1 METSS
6 TTPCLYGALARA
18 CGQTLPLEI
27 HKSAGG
33 YYLGTYRF
41 EEEMGCPMPYT
52 RESNE
57 YWRSQQLAEKAL
69 ATGAWTQKRN
79 L

>member
-1 METSS
+1 MHASP
-6 TTPCLYGALARA
+6 TPSQVNGALALF

-27 HKSAGG
+27 HQSAAGF
-33 YYLGTYRF
+33 YLGTYRF
-41 EEEMGCPMPYT
+41 DVEMGCPMPYT

-57 YWRSQQLAEKAL
+57 YWRSHQLAENAL
-69 ATGAWTQKRN
+69 STGAWSQKRN